1 MQESLE
7 LETAEGL
14 KTDEMSLFLSKVA
27 FDFLVCSLK
36 KTKNKKLSLGSRG
49 WECGKVKASTCFSV
63 QEKQLTMVKHFGV
76 VYIGQALMP
85 ICFKTLADI
94 R

>member
-36 KTKNKKLSLGSRG
+36 KSKNKKQKTKFGFTGLGV
-49 WECGKVKASTCFSV
+49 W
-63 QEKQLTMVKHFGV
+63 
-76 VYIGQALMP
+76 
-85 ICFKTLADI
+85 
-94 R
+94 